1 MTRLFIFIFAA
12 LPVFAASKEATI
24 YLTSNLAG
32 RFPLDQNLADNQL
45 LRIGSVLR
53 QVKEKNAGTYHFD
66 LGNAFYPGRLSRF
79 SFGSIMADYLQT
91 LRLDAGIVA
100 AADLNIG
107 AESLEYIRRARGIRL
122 VSANIFRDKVPL
134 LEPYAILN
142 KGGLKTAVI
151 GVTSVRSLVSYE
163 ETALLDL
170 RLEEPAKALSD
181 TLETVAKEK
190 PDLIVALTSVSVRD
204 AVPLLAQNP
213 RLDILICGGDAEA
226 ALGTDAVRA
235 IELPDG
241 RRVIAMPPTTSLMKL
256 QLKKYGSTWQVAD
269 RELVDAQAE
278 ETFTPPPPSF
288 LRRLALWQ
296 KWYAADEDGA
306 TGGTPF
312 KAFKLTPQFAAA
324 AVRDSGRCD
333 AAFVE
338 KNDIDSGAF
347 GELTRAR
354 EIRYAVQN
362 DYNIFAFRLTGG
374 ELKKFHK
381 ANPELVFSGMTE
393 DTITGYP
400 IRDNVRYRVCAT
412 QRGFEFAAKQNEKR
426 PPGES
431 LWFGISDAV
440 TGNVERKA
448 GDPDSAGDSRFR
460 LLTIF
465 NLSNVYETGS
475 ISNTSA
481 IDTPPGQAASS
492 YFKWGLENDVNFLF
506 YNRRHTISFNPYIFY
521 VRQNDAV
528 IRNLLRGD
536 LTYTYNTEW
545 YIKPYQKNR
554 IDTVVIADPVTG
566 LKPSFLRETVGAE
579 FSWKLFT
586 GRLGGGLEKEI
597 LDPVNSPNW
606 GFEAT
611 VAMLWEFYPGIKYKL
626 GFDSFS
632 SLTYQNFWRHRVDIA
647 NSVIFTIADPL
658 TFTMSHRWYYFY
670 LESVRDSY
678 NASIFLMSL
687 DLRTTWKYP

>member
-1 MTRLFIFIFAA
+1 MFRFFIFILAVSVPLSAA
-12 LPVFAASKEATI
+12 TKEATI

-32 RFPLDQNLADNQL
+32 RFPLDQNHAQNQL
-45 LRIGSVLR
+45 LRIGSALR
-53 QVKEKNAGTYHFD
+53 SFREKNPLAYHFD

-79 SFGSIMADYLQT
+79 SFGSLTADYLQL

-100 AADLNIG
+100 AGDLNIG

-122 VSANIFRDKVPL
+122 LSANIYRDTTPL
-134 LEPYAILN
+134 FEPYAIIS

-151 GVTSVRSLVSYE
+151 GITSSRSLVAYE
-163 ETALLDL
+163 ESELLDL
-170 RLEEPAKALSD
+170 KLESPEKTLAASVDKA
-181 TLETVAKEK
+181 AAEK
-190 PDLIVALTSVSVRD
+190 PDLMIALTSVSVRD
-204 AVPLLAQNP
+204 AVPLLARNP
-213 RLDILICGGDAEA
+213 RIDILICGGDAEA
-226 ALGTDAVRA
+226 ALGTDAVRV

-241 RRVIAMPPTTSLMKL
+241 RRVLAMPPETALMRLKL
-256 QLKKYGSTWQVAD
+256 RKNGGVWETERDMIDVFQG
-269 RELVDAQAE
+269 E
-278 ETFTPPPPSF
+278 EFNPPPPSF

-306 TGGTPF
+306 DGGKPF
-312 KAFKLTPQFAAA
+312 KPVKLTPQFAAA
-324 AVRDSGRCD
+324 AVRDAARCD
-333 AAFVE
+333 AAFIEDTDVDTV
-338 KNDIDSGAF
+338 NF
-347 GELTRAR
+347 GPLSRPR
-354 EIRYAVQN
+354 QVRYAVQN
-362 DYNIFAFRLTGG
+362 DYNIFAYSLTGAA
-374 ELKKFHK
+374 LKKFYK
-381 ANPELVFSGMTE
+381 NNPGLVFSGMTG

-400 IRDNVRYRVCAT
+400 IRDAVRYRVCST
-412 QRGFEFAAKQNEKR
+412 QRGFELAAKQNEKR
-426 PPGES
+426 PKAES
-431 LWFGISDAV
+431 QWFGISDAV
-440 TGNVERKA
+440 TGVLDRGEEN
-448 GDPDSAGDSRFR
+448 PDAAADSRWR
-460 LLTIF
+460 LLTLF
-465 NLSNVYETGS
+465 NLSNVYETGNV
-475 ISNTSA
+475 SNRSA
-481 IDTPPGQAASS
+481 IDTPPGQAANS

-506 YNRRHTISFNPYIFY
+506 YNQRHTVSFNPYIFY
-521 VRQNDAV
+521 VRQNDTV

-566 LKPSFLRETVGAE
+566 LRPSFLRETVGAE

-611 VAMLWEFYPGIKYKL
+611 IAMQWDIYPGIKYKL

-647 NSVIFTIADPL
+647 NSVIFTLADPL
-658 TFTMSHRWYYFY
+658 TCTLSHRWYYFY
-670 LESVRDSY
+670 LGSANDFY